1 MKKIETFENGN
12 SVNVF
17 PDEETFQRI
26 YGECLEKSAPPAC
39 EAVQNISGSYS
50 RAYVPL
56 CLPMRLRSCFEN
68 KIGIPSFSLGQTA
81 QQ

>member
-39 EAVQNISGSYS
+39 EIG
-50 RAYVPL
+50 RAHV
-56 CLPMRLRSCFEN
+56 
-68 KIGIPSFSLGQTA
+68 
-81 QQ
+81 